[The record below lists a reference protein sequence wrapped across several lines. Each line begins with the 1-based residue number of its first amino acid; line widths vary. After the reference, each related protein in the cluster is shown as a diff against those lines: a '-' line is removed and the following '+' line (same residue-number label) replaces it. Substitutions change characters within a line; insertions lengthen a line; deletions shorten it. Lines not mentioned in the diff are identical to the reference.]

1 MTAYGCKPKICHIH
15 MVDLWQKQWWTKK
28 KYRQKLK
35 KSINKFKKKTEDSY
49 TKFQENIITF
59 IKDIMVI
66 KKDSYKLTIK

>member
-1 MTAYGCKPKICHIH
+1 MA
-15 MVDLWQKQWWTKK
+15 VSQKSAIYIWWTYGRSNGGQKK

-35 KSINKFKKKTEDSY
+35 KSINKFQKKKTEESY